1 MFPENIKIPQHVAI
15 VLDGNGRWAKRQ
27 GLPAISGHREGAKVL
42 KSITRHADML
52 GVKFLT
58 VFAFSTENWKRPQ
71 GWVDELM
78 GLLKYYL
85 KTEAQEI
92 LANNIQLRV
101 IGRKDQLPNEI
112 NKLIDDIENKSKGN
126 TGITLSIAL
135 SYGGRDEIIYACQ
148 NIAKLVHEGQINPEN
163 INESI
168 FSQHLFDPTLPSL
181 DLFIR
186 TSGEMRISNFLLW
199 QLAYTELVFSSK
211 LWPAFTC
218 DDFDQAI
225 LEFSQ
230 RERRYG
236 AVIGN

>member
-1 MFPENIKIPQHVAI
+1 MAPDTMNIPQHVAI

-27 GLPAISGHREGAKVL
+27 GLPVIAGHREGAQVL
-42 KSITRHADML
+42 KAITKHAEHR

-78 GLLKYYL
+78 SLLKYYL
-85 KTEAQEI
+85 KNEVTEI
-92 LANNIQLRV
+92 INNNIKLKI
-101 IGRKDQLPNEI
+101 IGRREQLSSEI
-112 NKLIDDIENKSKGN
+112 NQLINDIERKSATN

-135 SYGGRDEIIYACQ
+135 SYGGRDEIVHACQ
-148 NIAKLVHEGQINPEN
+148 NIAVLVKEGQINSEQ
-163 INESI
+163 IDEETVS
-168 FSQHLFDPTLPSL
+168 SQLFNPALPSL

-199 QLAYTELVFSSK
+199 QLAYAELIFSSK
-211 LWPAFTC
+211 FWPDFTK
-218 DDFDQAI
+218 DDFDQAL

-230 RERRYG
+230 RDRRYG
-236 AVIGN
+236 ATIGA

>member
-27 GLPAISGHREGAKVL
+27 GLPVISGHREGAKVL
-42 KSITRHADML
+42 KSITRHADMR

-85 KTEAQEI
+85 KNEAQEI

-101 IGRKDQLPNEI
+101 IGRKDQLPDEI
-112 NKLIDDIENKSKGN
+112 NKLIDDIENKSKAN
-126 TGITLSIAL
+126 TGIILSIAL

-148 NIAKLVHEGQINPEN
+148 NIARLVHQGQIDPGN
-163 INESI
+163 IDESV
-168 FSQHLFDPTLPSL
+168 FSQHLFDPSLPPL

-199 QLAYTELVFSSK
+199 QLAYTELAFSPK

-225 LEFSQ
+225 LEFSK

-236 AVIGN
+236 AVIGD